1 MYKAGDFLD
10 LVLTRGLSQSEYYRK
25 PFVPYLKLI
34 EQYVQDNDLI
44 FSNPNYLVDPSLTL
58 NSYNFTIFTDEPFKH
73 VKEITNKLNEL
84 YNSINQMTPE
94 VPAISFQNKLFNYEM
109 NISIESLLNVKVMN
123 NLYITG
129 KDTSTNTPL
138 KDLLYVTSIVK
149 KSPIFLEDK
158 NIKLNYFAPEIEL
171 IDIYKKLYSPDNVD
185 DWSTFYSMS
194 QRLYNIIKRD
204 FSKISDNSGNSN
216 DSTMTSDARFKT
228 FENVDEESD
237 KILEKIKSD
246 NYCMKSNE
254 ISRFILDNLRNT
266 NNLLLLEDPNNIDC
280 NKLQVIT
287 DNENFSDFIKNIVR
301 SKYPKEKIIFVD
313 HYPRVPNDF
322 RLKKVG
328 CYFMTDNK
336 RKIFMEYINSAE
348 YSLVPYSHIINGI
361 KIAHPFVQLRFKYI
375 DLWTLSML
383 RLPHD
388 RMKALKLSVY
398 RQIELFIESLD
409 ESDLYPDVT
418 KYVGY
423 YSSEDI
429 EKKKIHIESII
440 EYKKTIGEL

>member
-1 MYKAGDFLD
+1 MMYKSNDFLE

-25 PFVPYLKLI
+25 QFIPYLKLI
-34 EQYVQDNDLI
+34 EQYIQDNDLI
-44 FSNPNYLVDPSLTL
+44 CSNPNYLIDQSLTL
-58 NSYNFTIFTDEPFKH
+58 NSYNFIIFTDEPFEH
-73 VKEITNKLNEL
+73 VKKMTSKLNNL
-84 YNSINQMTPE
+84 YNSINQMKPE
-94 VPAISFQNKLFNYEM
+94 IPAISFQNKLFNYEM

-123 NLYITG
+123 NLYIVG
-129 KDTSTNTPL
+129 KDTSTNIPL
-138 KDLLYVTSIVK
+138 KELLYVTSIIK

-171 IDIYKKLYSPDNVD
+171 IDIYKKLYSPDNVEE
-185 DWSTFYSMS
+185 WSTYYSMS
-194 QRLYNIIKRD
+194 QRLYDIIKKD
-204 FSKISDNSGNSN
+204 FSKISDETNSEI
-216 DSTMTSDARFKT
+216 MSDARFKT
-228 FENVDEESD
+228 FENVEKESD
-237 KILEKIKSD
+237 KMLEEIKSD
-246 NYCMKSNE
+246 NYCVKSNE
-254 ISRFILDNLRNT
+254 ISRLILDNMRNT

-287 DNENFSDFIKNIVR
+287 DNENFSDFIKNIVK
-301 SKYPKEKIIFVD
+301 SKYPKEKIIFID

-328 CYFMTDNK
+328 CYFMTNNK
-336 RKIFMEYINSAE
+336 RKIFMEYINSGE
-348 YSLVPYSHIINGI
+348 YSLIPYSHIINGI
-361 KIAHPFVQLRFKYI
+361 KIAHQFVQLRFKYI

-388 RMKALKLSVY
+388 KMKALKLLVY
-398 RQIELFIESLD
+398 KQIDLFINNLD
-409 ESDLYPDVT
+409 TSDLYPDVT